1 MKSQNDVEIEV
12 LYNGKPNA
20 ELNAKLD
27 GAAETNGGRFNK
39 FSEVKGKSPKKDGY
53 CKRTYLFVDDGF
65 LDEFFE
71 QTNFI
76 ISRHF
81 SFEIN
86 DLEDLPTHLR
96 WDFSEAVYH
105 HIEFE
110 EMKDALNFAIGLR
123 AVFSTYTHED
133 MFDVQVFKDSAGEE
147 PSYFVVYAFP
157 VESLISVV
165 PGTDDDEDGRDL
177 FSAVQ
182 GPKDKTK
189 LN

>member
-1 MKSQNDVEIEV
+1 MKSQNDVEIEI
-12 LYNGKPNA
+12 LYTGKPNK

-27 GAAETNGGRFNK
+27 GAAETNGGRFGT
-39 FSEVKGKSPKKDGY
+39 FSETKTKNL
-53 CKRTYLFVDDGF
+53 CTRTYLFVDDGF

-71 QTNFI
+71 QANFI

-81 SFEIN
+81 SFEVN
-86 DLEDLPTHLR
+86 ELDDFVSHLR
-96 WDFSEAVYH
+96 WDFSEGVYH

-110 EMKDALNFAIGLR
+110 ELKNALNFAIGLR

-133 MFDVQVFKDSAGEE
+133 MFDVQIFKDSSDGEE
-147 PSYFVVYAFP
+147 SYFVVYAFP
-157 VESLISVV
+157 VESLISVI
-165 PGTDDDEDGRDL
+165 PTSDDDDEDVKDL
-177 FSAVQ
+177 FSASQ